1 MDLSQFKQKFIEE
14 ADSLLSN
21 LDNALIELEK
31 NPSDVQ
37 YVNEAFRVMH
47 TIKGT
52 SGMYGFSKVVE
63 VTHEIESLYDMV
75 RDNKMEVT
83 QLLLDLT
90 FAAADHIRALL
101 VDENFENESN
111 QIRHSQITQ
120 NIELIKQGL
129 GINSNID
136 TFSHEAKTDP
146 ESLATWNI
154 LFFPNDELIHRCV
167 NLTYTFQDLFA
178 LGEYKISSYPSES
191 DTNQNWSI
199 FLITN
204 KTRDDIESALMFV
217 MDYFII
223 TKVANFDI
231 FDPELLDKRDQH
243 FQVTTVKTSET
254 KAEEDLKPRRRSSEI
269 TKELKQNFAVIK
281 ENSPRNMAHH
291 TTTRINV
298 DASKLDQLMYLVSEL
313 VTTKSE
319 LTIALKSFN
328 DTKALDA
335 AEKID
340 KLSRMFS
347 ENALDIRLVSLHD
360 MLNKFR
366 RLIRDLARDLGKSID
381 FITIGEDTELDK
393 NIIDSLAEPIMHLLR
408 NCIDHGI
415 ELPEARLE
423 QNKPETGIIRFE
435 AFKTGN
441 NVYINISDDGKGI
454 DKEAVYQKAADKGLI
469 QPNAQLSEKEIFD
482 IIFLPGFSTAQSLS
496 NVSGRGVGMDIVR
509 RKIHEVRG
517 DISITSQAGIGT
529 TFSLKLQQTISII
542 NTLLI
547 KSGLFTYAIPIEN
560 IESCSLE
567 ATENI
572 MNRQNKLIQFE
583 NELIPFLNLRE
594 HFSFFQREDE
604 LVRETEKLIILNKQD
619 KRYALIADTIIGE
632 YQAVVKPIGKAFSD
646 IKFLSGASLLGDG
659 SIALLID
666 TDKLWYELAG

>member
-14 ADSLLSN
+14 ADSLLAN

-31 NPSDVQ
+31 NSSDSH

-52 SGMYGFSKVVE
+52 SGMYGFSKIVE
-63 VTHEIESLYDMV
+63 ITHEIESLYDMV
-75 RDNKMEVT
+75 RDSKMEVT

-101 VDENFENESN
+101 IDENFENEDN
-111 QIRHSQITQ
+111 QTRHIQITQ

-129 GINSNID
+129 GITSSIQLVK
-136 TFSHEAKTDP
+136 SPEKTDAD
-146 ESLATWNI
+146 SLATWNI
-154 LFFPNDELIHRCV
+154 VFLPNDELIHRCV
-167 NLTYTFQDLFA
+167 NLMYTFQDLFA
-178 LGEYKISSYPSES
+178 LGECKISSYPSES
-191 DTNQNWSI
+191 DANQHWSI
-199 FLITN
+199 FLTTN

-217 MDYFII
+217 MDYFAI
-223 TKVANFDI
+223 TKVADFNI
-231 FDPELLDKRDQH
+231 FDPGLLEKRDQQ
-243 FQVTTVKTSET
+243 FQVTANET
-254 KAEEDLKPRRRSSEI
+254 PEITAEDELKPRRRSSEI
-269 TKELKQNFAVIK
+269 TKELRQSLESIK
-281 ENSPRNMAHH
+281 ENSPRNIAHQA
-291 TTTRINV
+291 TTRINV

-319 LTIALKSFN
+319 LTIALQSDN
-328 DTKALDA
+328 GIKAMDA

-347 ENALDIRLVSLHD
+347 ENALSIRLVSMHD

-366 RLIRDLARDLGKSID
+366 RLIRDLSRDLGKNVE
-381 FITIGEDTELDK
+381 FVTIGEDTELDK
-393 NIIDSLAEPIMHLLR
+393 SIIDSLAEPIMHLLR

-415 ELPEARLE
+415 EMPDSRLE

-441 NVYINISDDGKGI
+441 NVFINISDDGKGL
-454 DKEAVYQKAADKGLI
+454 DKEAICRKATDKGLI

-509 RKIHEVRG
+509 KKIQEVRG
-517 DISITSQAGIGT
+517 EISIVSQSGVGT

-560 IESCSLE
+560 IESCGLE

-572 MNRQNKLIQFE
+572 MNRQNNLIQFE

-594 HFSFFQREDE
+594 RFSSQREDE
-604 LVRETEKLIILNKQD
+604 PIRETEKLVILNKQD
-619 KRYALIADTIIGE
+619 KRFALIADTIIGE